1 MPNPLAEEARALSD
15 AELGEAINEAYRE
28 MFNLQF
34 QRGTRQLQNPMAL
47 RAARRQ
53 IARLRTILTERQ
65 RAAAEGAPIASPA
78 RPTVAVAPPP
88 AADDLESA
96 ADEEAAE
103 AAEVEAEAEAIADA
117 NDTDAVDATTGEEP
131 EEGASAEDEPAEPV
145 AAAVGDAPAEAGT
158 SKDG

>member
-103 AAEVEAEAEAIADA
+103 VEAEAEAIADA

>member
-65 RAAAEGAPIASPA
+65 RAVAEGAPIASPA
-78 RPTVAVAPPP
+78 RPTAAVAPPP
-88 AADDLESA
+88 AADEPESA
-96 ADEEAAE
+96 AEEDV
-103 AAEVEAEAEAIADA
+103 AEVEAEAPADA
-117 NDTDAVDATTGEEP
+117 NDADAVDAATG
-131 EEGASAEDEPAEPV
+131 GEPAEDKPTEPV
-145 AAAVGDAPAEAGT
+145 AVAVGDAPAEAGT
-158 SKDG
+158 NKDG